1 MIGRRCTHSNVFSR
15 PVLIARNLSF
25 KPNLESLSSKI
36 LRWLIKRG
44 EDPPLPIPN
53 REVKLTSADGT
64 APPGGRVGSCRFSK
78 SPTEKS
84 AGLFFLYCAD
94 RLRNQPYSFF
104 ALCELL
110 LFAFLHPPACL
121 CLVSRLSVSPCP
133 FSKSLLLYPVSLYAL
148 PSVFAFVPIKRAPA
162 NYLLF
167 NVLRKLLASYF
178 VQAKV
183 VND

>member
-84 AGLFFLYCAD
+84 AGLFFLVRPARTYSNGCKSPD
-94 RLRNQPYSFF
+94 RPDSGKVTAKGKGVHREVESKGSRRQKVGPMNKN
-104 ALCELL
+104 
-110 LFAFLHPPACL
+110 
-121 CLVSRLSVSPCP
+121 LVQGWKAGAMLPEKYKP
-133 FSKSLLLYPVSLYAL
+133 DNYPNC
-148 PSVFAFVPIKRAPA
+148 R
-162 NYLLF
+162 
-167 NVLRKLLASYF
+167 
-178 VQAKV
+178 Q
-183 VND
+183 

>member
-104 ALCELL
+104 CIVRAASVCLS
-110 LFAFLHPPACL
+110 APACL
-121 CLVSRLSVSPCP
+121 IVLGKSPLREP
-133 FSKSLLLYPVSLYAL
+133 VPLFENSPAIPLYRCMPL
-148 PSVFAFVPIKRAPA
+148 PSVFAFVPI
-162 NYLLF
+162 
-167 NVLRKLLASYF
+167 
-178 VQAKV
+178 
-183 VND
+183 